1 MRTFIRLLGF
11 SKPYRHYIPEYVVY
25 ILLYILFGILN
36 FTLLIPLL
44 DVLFGTAKYPAIEK
58 LPDFSFSKDYMIQ
71 AFYYWVQRSIES
83 SGKMGVLILV
93 ATLVFACVLL
103 KNLFGY
109 LAQRVMT
116 RMRVNLVKRLR
127 QALFNQFSNQSLSF
141 YSGRKKGDLL
151 SVMSNDVVEIENT
164 VVSSI
169 QTIFREPLMIIST
182 FVVLFYLSKELTL
195 FTLIFFPISGFLISA
210 LSRRLRKK
218 AKHGQGLL
226 GNILNVTEES
236 IGGIRV
242 IKAFTAED
250 FVQKKFAKENDSF
263 TRVVKSIVNQRELAS
278 PISELLGVGV
288 ILVIIIYG
296 GSLILQGTSSLTAS
310 AFIAY
315 VAFYFQI
322 INPAKNIASAI
333 TYLQRG
339 LVSGE
344 RVFAILDEP
353 VPIIQQPENAIAVN
367 GFSAELKFENV
378 SFRYADQ
385 YVLNDIALTIKK
397 GTTVALVGR
406 SGAGKSTLVDLI
418 PRFYDPVNGSIT
430 LDGIPITQLDLRQY
444 RSQISVVSQE
454 AILFNDSIHN
464 NISFGL
470 KEISREDVIA
480 AAKTAHAHEFISQM
494 DEGYDSFIGDRGM
507 KLSGGQR
514 QRLTIARAIL
524 RNAPILILDEATSA
538 LDSESERQVQGAII
552 NIMKDRT
559 CIVIAHR
566 LSTVQHAD
574 EIIVLE
580 NGFILERGRHEQLMA
595 KGGYYTRLVQMQEV
609 K

>member
-1 MRTFIRLLGF
+1 MRTFLRLLSF
-11 SKPYRHYIPEYVVY
+11 SKPYRHYIPEYIIY
-25 ILLYILFGILN
+25 IFLFIIFGILN

-44 DVLFGTAKYPAIEK
+44 DVLFGTAKYPIVER
-58 LPDFSFSKDYMIQ
+58 LPSFALNKQYFQQ
-71 AFYYWVQRSIES
+71 AFYFWVNRSIAAN
-83 SGKMGVLILV
+83 GKMGVLVLV
-93 ATLVFACVLL
+93 AVLVFVCVLL

-109 LAQRVMT
+109 LSQRVMT
-116 RMRVNLVKRLR
+116 RMRINLVKRIR

-141 YSGRKKGDLL
+141 FSTRRKGDLL
-151 SVMSNDVVEIENT
+151 SVMSSDVVEIENS
-164 VVSSI
+164 VVSAI

-195 FTLIFFPISGFLISA
+195 FTLIFFPISGFLISS

-218 AKHGQGLL
+218 ASHGQSLL
-226 GNILNVTEES
+226 GNILNISEES
-236 IGGIRV
+236 IGGIRI
-242 IKAFTAED
+242 IKAFTAES
-250 FVQKKFAKENDSF
+250 FVQKKFSKENDHFS
-263 TRVVKSIVNQRELAS
+263 RVIKSIVNQRELAS

-296 GSLILQGTSSLTAS
+296 GSLILQGRSHLTAS

-344 RVFAILDEP
+344 RVFAILDTP
-353 VPIIQQPENAIAVN
+353 IPIIQQPENALDVKD
-367 GFSAELKFENV
+367 FTSDLTFENV
-378 SFRYADQ
+378 SFKYADT
-385 YVLNDIALTIKK
+385 YVLNDINLSIKK
-397 GTTVALVGR
+397 GTTIALVGR
-406 SGAGKSTLVDLI
+406 SGAGKSTLADLV
-418 PRFYDPVNGSIT
+418 PRFHDPSKGRIV
-430 LDGIPITQLDLRQY
+430 LDGVEISKLNLQQY
-444 RSQISVVSQE
+444 RSLISIVSQE
-454 AILFNDSIHN
+454 AILFNDTIHN

-470 KEISREDVIA
+470 QGVSREDVIA
-480 AAKTAHAHEFISQM
+480 AAKTAHAHEFIVGM
-494 DEGYDSFIGDRGM
+494 EEGYDNYIGDRGM

-538 LDSESERQVQGAII
+538 LDSESEKQVQEAIV

-574 EIIVLE
+574 EIIVMDA
-580 NGFILERGRHEQLMA
+580 GFIIERGTHQELMRQ
-595 KGGYYTRLVQMQEV
+595 GGYYTKLVQMQEV